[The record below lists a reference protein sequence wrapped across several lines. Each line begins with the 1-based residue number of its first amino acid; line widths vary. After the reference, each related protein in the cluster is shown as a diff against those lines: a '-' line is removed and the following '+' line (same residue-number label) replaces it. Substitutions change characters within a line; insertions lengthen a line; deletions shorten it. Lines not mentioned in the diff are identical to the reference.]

1 MDLERYGQEG
11 FGVQTM
17 RIDYGGRWHVRIE
30 DLQAFEAVVRYGTFT
45 RAAQELYLAQPSL
58 SRRIA
63 ALESELGA
71 TLLERGHQGALPT
84 PAGQALLPIA
94 RRMLADADSA
104 RLELDELAGLR
115 RGRVRLGAPPTV
127 CASLVAEV
135 LAEYVERYPGI
146 ELEVSEAGSLA
157 LMQQLQ
163 EGELDLAFVVTREGG
178 LGAPG
183 RPAAEGRRQAPPTGE
198 PPAGAPSAGAPP
210 VGAPPARAPI
220 SAGSTP
226 GARPTGAELIP
237 LLREQLAVIFSAERT
252 PALPQEVTLAQL
264 ARLPLVA
271 PARSYDL
278 RAATDAA
285 FAAHGMRPH
294 VVVEGAEMDA
304 VLRFVERGIG
314 VAVVPAMLGVDRP
327 GLHWSHLVRP
337 ELDRT
342 VNLARR
348 PGAALSAAAREMER
362 MVDRT
367 VAEMERPGVLRMPR

>member
-1 MDLERYGQEG
+1 
-11 FGVQTM
+11 VQTM
-17 RIDYGGRWHVRIE
+17 RNGYGSRWGVRIE
-30 DLQAFEAVVRYGTFT
+30 DLQAFEAVVRRGTFT

-71 TLLERGHQGALPT
+71 PLLDRGHQGAVPT
-84 PAGQALLPIA
+84 EAGTALLPIA
-94 RRMLADADSA
+94 RRILADADSA
-104 RLELDELAGLR
+104 RLALDELAGLR

-127 CASLVAEV
+127 CASLVADV
-135 LAEYVERYPGI
+135 LAEYVERYPGV

-157 LMQQLQ
+157 LVQQLQ

-183 RPAAEGRRQAPPTGE
+183 SEAVGSGASASAASASGAGLAAP
-198 PPAGAPSAGAPP
+198 
-210 VGAPPARAPI
+210 
-220 SAGSTP
+220 GS
-226 GARPTGAELIP
+226 GARPSGAELIP
-237 LLREQLAVIFSAERT
+237 LLREQLAVISSAQRT
-252 PALPQEVTLAQL
+252 PPLPAEVTLAEL

-285 FAAHGMRPH
+285 FAARGLSPRI
-294 VVVEGAEMDA
+294 VVEGSEMDA

-327 GLHWSHLVRP
+327 GLRWSRLVRP

-342 VNLARR
+342 VTLARR
-348 PGAALSAAAREMER
+348 AGAVLPAAAREMER
-362 MVDRT
+362 LVDRT
-367 VAEMERPGVLRMPR
+367 VAAMERPGVLRMRR

>member
-1 MDLERYGQEG
+1 
-11 FGVQTM
+11 
-17 RIDYGGRWHVRIE
+17 VRIE
-30 DLQAFEAVVRYGTFT
+30 DLQAFEAVVRRGTFT

-71 TLLERGHQGALPT
+71 PLLDRGHQGAVPT
-84 PAGQALLPIA
+84 EAGTALLPLA
-94 RRMLADADSA
+94 RRILADADSA
-104 RLELDELAGLR
+104 RLALDELAGLR

-127 CASLVAEV
+127 CASLVADV

-157 LMQQLQ
+157 LVRQLQ

-183 RPAAEGRRQAPPTGE
+183 REA
-198 PPAGAPSAGAPP
+198 AGAA
-210 VGAPPARAPI
+210 VGATGA
-220 SAGSTP
+220 
-226 GARPTGAELIP
+226 GARPSGAELVP
-237 LLREQLAVIFSAERT
+237 LLREQLAVISSAQRT
-252 PALPQEVTLAQL
+252 PPLPAEITLAEL

-271 PARSYDL
+271 PALSYH
-278 RAATDAA
+278 RRPATDAA
-285 FAAHGMRPH
+285 FAAHGLSPR

-327 GLHWSHLVRP
+327 GLHWSRLVRP

-348 PGAALSAAAREMER
+348 AGAVLPAAAREMER
-362 MVDRT
+362 LVDRT
-367 VAEMERPGVLRMPR
+367 VGAMERPGVLRVPR

>member
-1 MDLERYGQEG
+1 MHIGYGS
-11 FGVQTM
+11 
-17 RIDYGGRWHVRIE
+17 RWSVRIE
-30 DLQAFEAVVRYGTFT
+30 DLQAFEAVVRRGTFT
-45 RAAQELYLAQPSL
+45 RAARELYLAQPSL

-71 TLLERGHQGALPT
+71 PLLDRGHLGAVPT

-94 RRMLADADSA
+94 RRMLAEAESA
-104 RLELDELAGLR
+104 RLALDELAGLR

-127 CASLVAEV
+127 CASLVADV
-135 LAEYVERYPGI
+135 LAEYVERYPGV

-157 LMQQLQ
+157 LVQQLQ
-163 EGELDLAFVVTREGG
+163 EGELDLAFVVIREGG

-183 RPAAEGRRQAPPTGE
+183 RVPAAG
-198 PPAGAPSAGAPP
+198 AGAAP
-210 VGAPPARAPI
+210 G
-220 SAGSTP
+220 T
-226 GARPTGAELIP
+226 GARPTGTELIP
-237 LLREQLAVIFSAERT
+237 LLREQLAVISSTDRT
-252 PALPQEVTLAQL
+252 PPLPPEVSLAEL

-285 FAAHGMRPH
+285 FAARELDPRI
-294 VVVEGAEMDA
+294 VVEGTEMDA

-327 GLHWSHLVRP
+327 GLRWSRLVRP

-342 VNLARR
+342 VALARR
-348 PGAALSAAAREMER
+348 TGAVLSAAAREMER
-362 MVDRT
+362 LVDRT
-367 VAEMERPGVLRMPR
+367 VGAMERPGVLRVPR

>member
-1 MDLERYGQEG
+1 M
-11 FGVQTM
+11 QTM
-17 RIDYGGRWHVRIE
+17 RIDYGSRWSVRIE
-30 DLQAFEAVVRYGTFT
+30 DLQAFEAVVRRGTFT

-71 TLLERGHQGALPT
+71 PLLDRGHQGAVPT
-84 PAGQALLPIA
+84 EAGRALLPLA
-94 RRMLADADSA
+94 RRILADADSA
-104 RLELDELAGLR
+104 RLALDELAGLR

-127 CASLVAEV
+127 CASLVADV

-157 LMQQLQ
+157 LVQQLQ

-183 RPAAEGRRQAPPTGE
+183 REAAEVIEAGGAAAAPG
-198 PPAGAPSAGAPP
+198 
-210 VGAPPARAPI
+210 
-220 SAGSTP
+220 P
-226 GARPTGAELIP
+226 GARPPGPELLP
-237 LLREQLAVIFSAERT
+237 QLREPLAGISSARRPPPL
-252 PALPQEVTLAQL
+252 PAAVTLAEL

-285 FAAHGMRPH
+285 FAAHGLSPR
-294 VVVEGAEMDA
+294 VGVEGAEMDA
-304 VLRFVERGIG
+304 VLRFVERGLG

-327 GLHWSHLVRP
+327 GLHWSRLVRP

-342 VNLARR
+342 VTLARR
-348 PGAALSAAAREMER
+348 AGAVLPAAAREMER
-362 MVDRT
+362 LVDRT
-367 VAEMERPGVLRMPR
+367 VAAMDRPGVLRMRR

>member
-1 MDLERYGQEG
+1 MHIGYGS
-11 FGVQTM
+11 
-17 RIDYGGRWHVRIE
+17 RWSVRIE
-30 DLQAFEAVVRYGTFT
+30 DLQAFEAVVRRGTFT
-45 RAAQELYLAQPSL
+45 RAARELYLAQPSL

-71 TLLERGHQGALPT
+71 PLLDRGHLGAVPT

-94 RRMLADADSA
+94 RRMLAEAESA
-104 RLELDELAGLR
+104 RLALDELAGLR

-127 CASLVAEV
+127 CASLVADV
-135 LAEYVERYPGI
+135 LAEYVERYPGV

-157 LMQQLQ
+157 LVQQLQ
-163 EGELDLAFVVTREGG
+163 EGELDLAFVVIREGG

-183 RPAAEGRRQAPPTGE
+183 RVPAAG
-198 PPAGAPSAGAPP
+198 AGAAP
-210 VGAPPARAPI
+210 G
-220 SAGSTP
+220 T
-226 GARPTGAELIP
+226 GARPTGTELIP
-237 LLREQLAVIFSAERT
+237 LLRERT
-252 PALPQEVTLAQL
+252 PPLPPEVSLAEL

-285 FAAHGMRPH
+285 FAARELDPRI
-294 VVVEGAEMDA
+294 VVEGTEMDA

-327 GLHWSHLVRP
+327 GLRWSRLVRP

-342 VNLARR
+342 VALARR
-348 PGAALSAAAREMER
+348 TGAVLSAAAREMER
-362 MVDRT
+362 LVDRT
-367 VAEMERPGVLRMPR
+367 VGAMERPGVLRVPR